1 MMKNL
6 FLSLMVITA
15 ALSSCSGSSSSGGN
29 TPEEK
34 AVSYVKKQL
43 KRQGKLVD
51 YQIVNGQLPI
61 EMMADDFKAYR
72 DAVFKARLDYR
83 ACQVRGLKAGM
94 EKAVATITECQEG
107 IKSKVDELSQAQTGD
122 EHIFVLGTVEKKGNG
137 NKFNIVVAFNPETME
152 MEKWETVTTPI
163 QNNAI
168 LLTNALSESLLNYG
182 MRQDENLD
190 SLANTVNDPVVKFI
204 LTSRAI

>member
-1 MMKNL
+1 MKNL
-6 FLSLMVITA
+6 FLCLMVLA
-15 ALSSCSGSSSSGGN
+15 AGVLSSCSGGSASGGN

-34 AVSYVKKQL
+34 AVNYVKKQV
-43 KRQGKLVD
+43 KKEGKLVD
-51 YQIVNGQLPI
+51 YQVVSGEWPI
-61 EMMADDFKAYR
+61 ELMADAFKAYR
-72 DAVFKARLDYR
+72 DTVFKAQLDYR

-94 EKAVATITECQEG
+94 EKAVATIAECQEG
-107 IKSKVDELSQAQTGD
+107 VKSKVEELEKAQTGG
-122 EHIFVLGTVEKKGNG
+122 ERLFVLGTVERKGSRSQSG
-137 NKFNIVVAFNPETME
+137 IVVVFNPETME
-152 MEKWETVTTPI
+152 MEQWATVTTPI
-163 QNNAI
+163 QNNAV